1 MAALTNIQKIALTIA
16 VLGFL
21 AGAGTQLTDIFAPF
35 GSAAP
40 LIVKEI
46 VSLSSFVS
54 GILGVGLSFISGQ
67 GSQIAAVQ
75 AMTGVEKIVVN
86 SQANATLATMAVDQA
101 NPKIEP
107 TPQAAT
113 AVQRTAAAAA
123 S

>member
-1 MAALTNIQKIALTIA
+1 VLVLTNVQKIALTIA

-40 LIVKEI
+40 VIVKEI
-46 VSLSSFVS
+46 VSMSSFVS

-67 GSQIAAVQ
+67 ASLVKNVQ
-75 AMTGVEKIVVN
+75 AMPGVETIIVN
-86 SQANATLATMAVDQA
+86 KNASPALATLAIDPTQ
-101 NPKIEP
+101 PKIEVKSG
-107 TPQAAT
+107 AEN
-113 AVQRTAAAAA
+113 AVNATAAAA

>member
-1 MAALTNIQKIALTIA
+1 MPTLTIVQKVALTIA

-54 GILGVGLSFISGQ
+54 GILGVALSFISGQ

-75 AMTGVEKIVVN
+75 AMPGVAKIVVN
-86 SQANATLATMAVDQA
+86 EKANATLASMAVDPA
-101 NPKIEP
+101 NAKIEAA
-107 TPQAAT
+107 PQAERAVQAT
-113 AVQRTAAAAA
+113 AVAA
-123 S
+123 SA